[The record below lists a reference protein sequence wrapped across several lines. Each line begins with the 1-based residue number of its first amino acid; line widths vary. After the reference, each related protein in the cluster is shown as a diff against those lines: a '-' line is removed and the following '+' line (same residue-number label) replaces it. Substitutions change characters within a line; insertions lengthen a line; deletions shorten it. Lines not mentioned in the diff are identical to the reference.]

1 MTSAADANL
10 IQSLNLISEELNR
23 YLSPTIFIFGTIG
36 NILNCLVLSQ
46 RILRSNLCAV
56 IFLVSSFIDLISI
69 LIGLPTRIL
78 AGWNLDPTAT
88 INSVCKLRAFIVFST
103 RTIATWLITLAT
115 IDRWL
120 LSCANIHRR
129 EMSTLKNVQRGI
141 IITIILS
148 LICYSHMLYCYQANV
163 IDTPL
168 QCYGKNQ
175 ACRFTT
181 DIIYGIISIVIP
193 LILMII
199 FGLMTISNV
208 HHVHNRVQRID
219 NETGTTH
226 HTDHKQLHL
235 KKTNHHLFR
244 MLLVQI
250 VFLILLYIP
259 QAFEKFYITF
269 KPFGSG
275 SELDDAIKTFL
286 YNIELLLAFI
296 ASGMPFYIYTLA
308 GGSIFRKAFI
318 DLIRPVIRKITCRF
332 NLFNERH

>member
-1 MTSAADANL
+1 MISVTNTDL
-10 IQSLNLISEELNR
+10 IQSLNFISEQVNR
-23 YLSPTIFIFGTIG
+23 YLSPIIFIFGTVG
-36 NILNCLVLSQ
+36 NILNCIVLLQ
-46 RILRSNLCAV
+46 RTLRSKPCAV
-56 IFLVSSFIDLISI
+56 LFLISSFIDLISI

-88 INSVCKLRAFIVFST
+88 IHWICKLRAFIVFST
-103 RTIATWLITLAT
+103 RTIAIWLITLAT

-120 LSCANIHRR
+120 LSCVNIHRR
-129 EMSTLKNVQRGI
+129 EMSTLKNVQRGVI
-141 IITIILS
+141 VTIILS
-148 LICYSHMLYCYQANV
+148 LICYSHMLYCYQANLV
-163 IDTPL
+163 DTPL

-175 ACRFTT
+175 ACRLTT
-181 DIIYGIISIVIP
+181 DIIYGVISIVIP

-208 HHVHNRVQRID
+208 HHVHNRVQYIV
-219 NETGTTH
+219 NETATIH
-226 HTDHKQLHL
+226 HTAHKQLHL

-250 VFLILLYIP
+250 IFLILLYIP
-259 QAFEKFYITF
+259 QAFEKFYVTF
-269 KPFGSG
+269 EPFGSG
-275 SELDDAIKTFL
+275 SQLDDAIKTFL

-318 DLIRPVIRKITCRF
+318 DLIQLIIRKINCRC
-332 NLFNERH
+332 N